1 MYEETICGFL
11 RHCGF
16 CGDARSFGPGTRG
29 LHERNGVRDGHW
41 GKPARFSAQRN
52 ASAGQPV
59 LARHSVPNAH
69 GLELHWQPSRHQ
81 IAMGIAYAA
90 CQCPGAFAA
99 SGPFNCRIF
108 FIGPGWNAPLSN
120 TNPKPVSP
128 TIVANGEDDY
138 KVLSLTTPAYA
149 VGFVLLTNYAA
160 NETVTLTFFDGNSA
174 VIVDSMLGTS
184 QNSFEFVGFRS
195 LKSITSVAINTTGG
209 TSQNEG
215 IVAIWLA
222 TFYQVQIDIKPG
234 SFPNSINLGSNG
246 TVPVAILSSAGFD
259 ARTVD
264 PLTVQLA
271 GASVPLRGKGTPMA
285 SFQDVNGDGLL
296 DLVVHVSTEA
306 LTLGIGD
313 TLAVLTA
320 TTFGG
325 LPIRGTDTVRIVPP
339 GS

>member
-1 MYEETICGFL
+1 MKRLFAVFCVIAVFAVTHVALAQAPEVYTNETVFVTATGANPLAFPPNATL
-11 RHCGF
+11 LPVNQF
-16 CGDARSFGPGTRG
+16 SPGTPYPTLTDWSCIGSPPGIR
-29 LHERNGVRDGHW
+29 LPW
-41 GKPARFSAQRN
+41 GSLTPLVNVQA
-52 ASAGQPV
+52 P
-59 LARHSVPNAH
+59 
-69 GLELHWQPSRHQ
+69 
-81 IAMGIAYAA
+81 
-90 CQCPGAFAA
+90 FAA